1 MSEVRE
7 PGSLEALFR
16 AHLPPERSAGLE
28 HLEGLET
35 LLRGL
40 LSAGRA
46 AWPSVTLAP
55 ETFVRHLVRH
65 LPGEGSVAVLRQL
78 HATDLFLACA
88 CAEGERQS
96 LLAFEQH
103 VLQKVP
109 ARLGQLP
116 TSTVDEVLQVLRQR
130 LLLGRG
136 DTPPKIADY
145 SGRGPLLAWVRI
157 IAVRIVGELASQ
169 EGRQMLFDEPPETLA
184 RMLAADDPERDLLKE
199 DSRQA
204 LATALRSALAA
215 MPERE
220 RALLRLH
227 HIHGLTMDRLSTM
240 YGEPRSSVAR
250 RVMQARERL
259 LKLTRGALASQ
270 LKLEGSELESLL
282 GLVNSRLDLSLNG
295 LMDGSS

>member
-1 MSEVRE
+1 MS
-7 PGSLEALFR
+7 GTQGASSLSALLR
-16 AHLPPERSAGLE
+16 AQVPPERLTGLE
-28 HLEGLET
+28 AVEGLET

-40 LSAGRA
+40 LEAGKA
-46 AWPSVTLAP
+46 AWPTVTLAP
-55 ETFVRHLVRH
+55 ETFVRHLARH
-65 LPGEGSVAVLRQL
+65 LPGDGSAEVLRQL
-78 HATDLFLACA
+78 HGADLYLACA
-88 CAEGERQS
+88 CAMGERQA

-109 ARLGQLP
+109 ARLGQIP
-116 TSTVDEVLQVLRQR
+116 ESTADEVLQVMRQR

-157 IAVRIVGELASQ
+157 IGVRIVGELASQ
-169 EGRQMLFDEPPETLA
+169 DGRQELFNEPPETLA
-184 RMLAADDPERDLLKE
+184 RMLAPDDPERELLKA

-204 LATALRSALAA
+204 LVTALRTALAA

-220 RALLRLH
+220 RAMLRLH
-227 HIHGLTMDRLSTM
+227 HIHGLTMDRLATM

-259 LKLTRGALASQ
+259 LKLTRGELASR
-270 LKLEGSELESLL
+270 LKLEGVELESLL
-282 GLVNSRLDLSLNG
+282 GLVRSRLDLSLNR
-295 LMDGSS
+295 LMD